1 MRLIEHGGWLPR
13 EVVESPSWEIFRT
26 VWTPPVWPAED
37 EPALTGSW
45 TWCLEVPSDPCSS
58 VILWRWVWVSNC
70 AGLNSELALW
80 LVAVCLLQQAKL
92 RNNDVI
98 SAEMTCMTFGHLF
111 CKVVV
116 SRYLFLTVLG
126 SWWIH
131 KGLASSYWSSHTEVS
146 SGEMLP
152 GKGSQ
157 HERVGSPYSWLR
169 WLFWGARGV
178 LFSLWH
184 SPAFSEHLWWLRLPC
199 VKALC
204 SNPKQRLFAAHWRAI
219 CPCCALS
226 DISLWDC

>member
-1 MRLIEHGGWLPR
+1 MGAGCPERWWNLLLGRYLGLSGPLLCDLLKMNLLWQGVGLDVWRSLLTPAVLWFCGDGCGW
-13 EVVESPSWEIFRT
+13 VT
-26 VWTPPVWPAED
+26 VLGW
-37 EPALTGSW
+37 
-45 TWCLEVPSDPCSS
+45 
-58 VILWRWVWVSNC
+58 IQ
-70 AGLNSELALW
+70 LALW

>member
-1 MRLIEHGGWLPR
+1 MSDAVFKGCGGKLPR
-13 EVVESPSWEIFRT
+13 NLRLLF
-26 VWTPPVWPAED
+26 
-37 EPALTGSW
+37 
-45 TWCLEVPSDPCSS
+45 
-58 VILWRWVWVSNC
+58 
-70 AGLNSELALW
+70 
-80 LVAVCLLQQAKL
+80 AVCLLQQAKL

-169 WLFWGARGV
+169 WLFWGLGVWCFPCGIHQPFLSTCDGWDSPVLRRCAQIPSRGCLQLTGELFVHAV
-178 LFSLWH
+178 LSVTSLC
-184 SPAFSEHLWWLRLPC
+184 EI
-199 VKALC
+199 V
-204 SNPKQRLFAAHWRAI
+204 NLFV
-219 CPCCALS
+219 
-226 DISLWDC
+226 